1 MCPLRHLPLLLA
13 VLCCC
18 AVPALAQSKDK
29 DDDRWQIGLENG
41 DYIWDIR
48 LVRLAGD
55 SLVYRQA
62 DTLGRVNVQQ
72 VREVRLIRKTEVRLG
87 DGAGGAMAA
96 LTGSD
101 DEVYDLAALDFAAR
115 IRTIQQV
122 FLLHPPTP

>member
-1 MCPLRHLPLLLA
+1 MRPLRHFPLLLTF
-13 VLCCC
+13 LCLP
-18 AVPALAQSKDK
+18 AASALAQSR
-29 DDDRWQIGLENG
+29 DDDRWQVGLENG

-55 SLVYRQA
+55 SLVFRQS

-87 DGAGGAMAA
+87 EGGGGALAA

-101 DEVYDLAALDFAAR
+101 DEVYDLATMDFAAR

-122 FLLHPPTP
+122 FLLHPPMP